1 MKINILFQLNNNPSG
16 GGNQFLKALKKT
28 LIKKNMYAEME
39 DSDVV
44 ICNSHQYVKDVIK
57 MKKKY
62 PDKIFIHRIDGP
74 MRLYN
79 KMSDKR
85 DYVVNVVNK
94 TIADGTVFQSKFS
107 QRENYRLGLK
117 KNKFET
123 IIYNTPDETIFYPPK
138 LKDGLKSKIKLVAT
152 SWSGNINKGF
162 DTYNYLDQNL
172 DFSRYSMSFVGNSPI
187 KYKNIKMYDP
197 KSSEELAEFLR
208 KQDIYISAS
217 KKEPCSNAI
226 LEAMNCGLPV
236 VIRNDGGN
244 PELVKNAGCLFNSE
258 EDIIQCIEKVSEDY
272 NDYKNSIVF
281 TSFDKK
287 ADEYIEFC
295 SKVYNATKKGEYVT
309 RKLTWINELKI
320 YFALI
325 RWKLSVKLGND

>member
-16 GGNQFLKALKKT
+16 GGNQFLKALKKA
-28 LIKKNMYAEME
+28 LIKKNIYAEIE
-39 DSDVV
+39 NADIV
-44 ICNSHQYVKDVIK
+44 ICNSHQYVKDIIK

-85 DYVVNVVNK
+85 DYVVNVVNE

-107 QRENYRLGLK
+107 QKENYRLGLK
-117 KNKFET
+117 ENKYQT
-123 IIYNTPDETIFYPPK
+123 VIYNTPDETIFYPSK
-138 LKDGLKSKIKLVAT
+138 FKERLESKIKLIAT

-162 DTYNYLDQNL
+162 DTYKYLDENL
-172 DFSRYSMSFVGNSPI
+172 DFNKYSMSFVGNSPI
-187 KYKNIKMYDP
+187 IYKNIKMYAP

-208 KQDIYISAS
+208 EQDIYISAS
-217 KKEPCSNAI
+217 RKEPCSNAI

-244 PELVKNAGCLFNSE
+244 PELVHDAGCLFNGE
-258 EDIIQCIEKVSEDY
+258 NDIIQCIEKVAENY
-272 NDYKNSIVF
+272 YDYKNNVVLN
-281 TSFDKK
+281 SFDNK
-287 ADEYIEFC
+287 ADEYIDFC
-295 SKVYNATKKGEYVT
+295 REVYNATKNGKYVT
-309 RKLTWINELKI
+309 KKINWIKELRI
-320 YFALI
+320 YFVLI
-325 RWKLSVKLGND
+325 RWKLSHD